1 MPPLSVPPIP
11 PVPTVIPSG
20 QFPHLR
26 ELVKELDFPCA
37 VCTAKTGAPVYRSF
51 LDAVKEPLSA
61 PAIHGKPSV
70 TKMGMYATRFAIF
83 CPECRCAP
91 KGGPFIEGEGIIDLL
106 NPSIPK
112 GYKRPV
118 RPTNQMLEGG
128 ISYDDAEALQQQA
141 EAGSAPAV
149 RMSSALPPAGKKKKS
164 DLNKGVPDKAA
175 KAKKKKAQAGG
186 DSSAA

>member
-1 MPPLSVPPIP
+1 MPQFNIPPIP

-26 ELVKELDFPCA
+26 QLVKELDFPCA
-37 VCTAKTGAPVYRSF
+37 VCSAKTGAPVFRTF

-61 PAIHGKPSV
+61 PSIAGKAPM

-91 KGGPFIEGEGIIDLL
+91 RGGPFIEGEGIIDLL

-112 GYKRPV
+112 DYKRPA
-118 RPTNQMLEGG
+118 RPQNNVEDGGMSFDDAESLQQKLEGG
-128 ISYDDAEALQQQA
+128 AAAS
-141 EAGSAPAV
+141 AV
-149 RMSSALPPAGKKKKS
+149 RMESSLPKAGKKKNS
-164 DLNKGVPDKAA
+164 DLNKKSLAKRNAAKKAA
-175 KAKKKKAQAGG
+175 KAAAPPKA
-186 DSSAA
+186 